1 MSLRIYRGDI
11 STRQEAM
18 EILIADGWDKVGAEA
33 ILDTC
38 EEQNH
43 FVNEAELLKISADY
57 KDR

>member
-1 MSLRIYRGDI
+1 MRIYRGDI

-18 EILIADGWDKVGAEA
+18 EILIKDGWDEIGARE

-43 FVNEAELLKISADY
+43 FVNEAELLRISADY

>member
-1 MSLRIYRGDI
+1 MRIYRQDI
-11 STRQEAM
+11 GSRQEAM
-18 EILIADGWDKVGAEA
+18 EILMADGWDEIGANE

-43 FVNEAELLKISADY
+43 FVNEAELLRISADY